1 MKKILLAL
9 ALLTS
14 VMSYASDPVVRDT
27 TINKVTYSIYQGGR
41 GGQYI
46 IVISKTGKTYKKY
59 LKIK

>member
-1 MKKILLAL
+1 MKKIILAL

-27 TINKVTYSIYQGGR
+27 TINKVTYSIYQGSR

-59 LKIK
+59 FKTK